1 MTHFDEDVTGKHG
14 PFCRNS
20 AIRPLVVIHQVL
32 CDAGPLGF
40 PVQPYTLN
48 AVVDIVSPDRD
59 INGGMEFDA
68 CGLRTA

>member
-1 MTHFDEDVTGKHG
+1 MTHFDENVTGKHG
-14 PFCRNS
+14 TLCQTN
-20 AIRPLVVIHQVL
+20 AIRPLIVIHQVL

-59 INGGMEFDA
+59 IYGSMKFDA
-68 CGLRTA
+68 CSLRTA